1 MTTILR
7 DIIDQKHDMKA
18 CKTNCAENGK
28 VFNQSP
34 FQCHYFSNDEKY
46 NNLLK
51 HQEFNDSDILDD
63 VKVASKSTKDKI
75 VEYQFQ
81 LSLLGDLKADV
92 DDGVRAKEDLNELE
106 QNLGNL

>member
-1 MTTILR
+1 
-7 DIIDQKHDMKA
+7 MKA

-51 HQEFNDSDILDD
+51 HQEFNDSDILD

-81 LSLLGDLKADV
+81 LSLLEDLKADV
-92 DDGVRAKEDLNELE
+92 DDGVRANEDLNNLE
-106 QNLGNL
+106 AQLGNL

>member
-1 MTTILR
+1 
-7 DIIDQKHDMKA
+7 MKA
-18 CKTNCAENGK
+18 CQTNSVNNGK
-28 VFNQSP
+28 KFFQSP
-34 FQCHYFSNDEKY
+34 FQCHYFSNEKY

-81 LSLLGDLKADV
+81 LSLLEDLKADV

-106 QNLGNL
+106 TYLANV

>member
-1 MTTILR
+1 MR

-63 VKVASKSTKDKI
+63 VKVASKSTEDKI
-75 VEYQFQ
+75 VECQFQ
-81 LSLLGDLKADV
+81 LSLLEDLKADV
-92 DDGVRAKEDLNELE
+92 DDGVRAKEDQNELGTYLA
-106 QNLGNL
+106 NM